1 VPSYDE
7 AREADVLPHEF
18 RQRTELTSLP
28 PIVLGIRFPS
38 AYPSVE
44 PPTIVSII
52 SLHSWLPRDHS
63 LRDSLVALWQQG
75 EGVLCSWIEFI
86 ESGRFL
92 EEAGLLDSAESVIR
106 LGHAA
111 SSSALRSDS
120 FCRLPSMSPDLLLR
134 LREWDA
140 AQKTESFERTSY
152 ACTVC
157 LSSVKGSRCIL
168 LSCSHV
174 FCREC
179 LEDYWRI
186 LIVEGHVARV
196 GCPDPGCLKARHKA
210 TEEEV
215 RKVVEEA
222 EMERWKRLTE
232 KFAAESGSPP
242 RVSSTGSR
250 LIPPPQIR
258 LWSTAR

>member
-1 VPSYDE
+1 VQLPVQHQLVPSYDE
-7 AREADVLPHEF
+7 ACKVDVLPHEF
-18 RQRTELTSLP
+18 RQRAELTSLP
-28 PIVLGIRFPS
+28 PVVLGVRFPS

-52 SLHSWLPRDHS
+52 SLHSWLPRDHT
-63 LRDSLVALWQQG
+63 LRESLVALWQQG

-106 LGHAA
+106 FDHAA

-120 FCRLPSMSPDLLLR
+120 GCRLPSMSPDLVLR

-179 LEDYWRI
+179 LEDYWRM

-196 GCPDPGCLKARHKA
+196 GCPDPECLKARHKA

-242 RVSSTGSR
+242 RVS
-250 LIPPPQIR
+250 
-258 LWSTAR
+258 

>member
-1 VPSYDE
+1 VQLPVQHQLVPSYDE
-7 AREADVLPHEF
+7 TCKVDVLPHEI
-18 RQRTELTSLP
+18 RQRAELTSLP
-28 PIVLGIRFPS
+28 PVVLGVRFPS
-38 AYPSVE
+38 AYPSME

-63 LRDSLVALWQQG
+63 LRESLVALWQQG

-106 LGHAA
+106 FGHAA
-111 SSSALRSDS
+111 SAPYRSDS
-120 FCRLPSMSPDLLLR
+120 VFSLPNMSPDLVLR

-140 AQKTESFERTSY
+140 DQRTESFERTSY

-179 LEDYWRI
+179 LEDYWRM

-196 GCPDPGCLKARHKA
+196 GCPDPECLKARHKA

-242 RVSSTGSR
+242 RVS
-250 LIPPPQIR
+250 
-258 LWSTAR
+258 